1 MVKPGGL
8 SSWKMIYGDW
18 EDGYEQLPVLLNA
31 IKAVNAGMHYEYIPR
46 SDAWKDARQIFFRT
60 FWYFP

>member
-1 MVKPGGL
+1 
-8 SSWKMIYGDW
+8 MIYGDW